1 MSAYGEEAMLLK
13 FKILGLIVL
22 IFTAVE
28 VYISRNVQI
37 NLEDC
42 LQFHDIE
49 ECEASRSWGSHV
61 VGSTM
66 FGWFLHLLGKGHLYL
81 AR

>member
-1 MSAYGEEAMLLK
+1 MLLK

-42 LQFHDIE
+42 LQFYDIE
-49 ECEASRSWGSHV
+49 ECEACFDEASRSWGSHV